1 MDRQKTKEEV
11 IDALHGVASEMHDK
25 MMKGNPPTMTL
36 PVRSKSNIGF
46 DKKLGVYTVSYTHLT
61 LPTILLV

>member
-25 MMKGNPPTMTL
+25 MMKGL
-36 PVRSKSNIGF
+36 SLI
-46 DKKLGVYTVSYTHLT
+46 H
-61 LPTILLV
+61 I

>member
-11 IDALHGVASEMHDK
+11 IDALHGVALEMHDK

-36 PVRSKSNIGF
+36 PVLSLI
-46 DKKLGVYTVSYTHLT
+46 H
-61 LPTILLV
+61 I